1 MTKVRS
7 MPAARKAIMP
17 VHPQR
22 LKLALLDLWNGLK
35 LWRIW
40 LGLSWQEFR
49 STYRRSIFGIVWV
62 TLSFAAFV
70 FVKLIIFSGLLE
82 TADAKKYNAYLVVGL
97 YLWFYLVS
105 VINAAPQTFTAAQGW
120 IKSEPLPLSLYV
132 YKNVMKELYNLGL
145 TFIVVIAAFIYLK
158 YPVDSSIL
166 LALPALVFYVLN
178 AIWLKIL
185 LGTIGARYRDIIH
198 LVSAVTLPLMFLTP
212 IFWMPEQLPDLM
224 KYLWWNP
231 LFHFMEI
238 ARAPV
243 IDGVFPLTSWYFCL
257 CVFAVGLIASLFC
270 FTRFRQR
277 IIFWF

>member
-1 MTKVRS
+1 